1 MTVWPS
7 GLRRWLQA
15 PVRKGV
21 GSNPTG
27 VTCLRARLCSVLLCR
42 RVRRGAL
49 RCGAMSCLGVLCEAV
64 ACRVMPC
71 MCVHVCAWP
80 RAVYTWC
87 GAWGRAPACF
97 SGGVSCDTG
106 PLGRGILRTAMRGS
120 GSQPYAQTSDTYM
133 CIFIYIYMY
142 IYIYIYMYIC
152 ICRRLVPCVIWAS
165 ARIESHVSLE
175 QSSAARAP
183 KLPRHTSTHSRI
195 QLHVHAKI
203 SVGVKRTFMDLQV

>member
-1 MTVWPS
+1 MFCARYAPASPSPDTRRPNAHRLHICDNACLKTVWPS

-49 RCGAMSCLGVLCEAV
+49 RCGAMSWLGVLCEAV

-106 PLGRGILRTAMRGS
+106 PLGRGILRTPNAGL
-120 GSQPYAQTSDTYM
+120 GLATLCADVGH
-133 CIFIYIYMY
+133 IYVYIHIHIYVY
-142 IYIYIYMYIC
+142 IYIYIYIC
-152 ICRRLVPCVIWAS
+152 IYVYADVLSLV
-165 ARIESHVSLE
+165 
-175 QSSAARAP
+175 SSG
-183 KLPRHTSTHSRI
+183 H
-195 QLHVHAKI
+195 LHVLKATY
-203 SVGVKRTFMDLQV
+203 R